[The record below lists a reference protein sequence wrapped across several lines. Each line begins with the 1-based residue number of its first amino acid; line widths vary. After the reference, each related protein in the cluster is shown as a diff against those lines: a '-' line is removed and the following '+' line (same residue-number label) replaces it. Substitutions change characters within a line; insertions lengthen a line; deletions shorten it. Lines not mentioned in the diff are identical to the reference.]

1 MGGEGGGTRA
11 KGEQNAWPRTHMLH
25 EKWASGIEHKLVG
38 IEHLPTVC
46 LKLDVT
52 QVRVVDH
59 GTEVGHQETKGELQR
74 EGESGHS
81 HLWAPEPCRCP
92 TQGEQAASE
101 GLLPHQVQRRAPP

>member
-11 KGEQNAWPRTHMLH
+11 KGEQAAWPRTHMLH

-59 GTEVGHQETKGELQR
+59 GTEVGHQQTKGELQR